1 MKSLR
6 FLFVVFAFLVAEGV
20 HADYSSNA
28 RVQQFIQEMVEE
40 EGFDP
45 EELQRVFSQAEKRDS
60 IINAM
65 NRPAEKVLTWGEYRK
80 IFLGQAR
87 IDGGVDFW
95 NRNEQVLSEAEARY
109 GIPAQVIVAIIGVE
123 TLYGRITGSYRV
135 IDALSTLAF
144 DYPARAPFFRSELK
158 EFLILSREQE
168 QSPLLLKGS
177 YAGAM
182 GLGQFMPSSYRA
194 YAADYDND
202 GFIDIWNNE
211 ADAIWSVANYL
222 SRHGWNSGQTIA
234 HPAMA
239 SGRPEETLLN
249 QSLRPEHSLQI
260 LQQAGLQPAEDGLSP
275 ELMATAMLLEGDDGD
290 EYWIGM
296 HNFYVIT
303 RYNHSRLYAMA
314 VFQLAEEI
322 REHKR

>member
-1 MKSLR
+1 MKSFR
-6 FLFVVFAFLVAEGV
+6 FLVVFFALFAASGV
-20 HADYSSNA
+20 NADYSNNA
-28 RVQQFIQEMVEE
+28 LAQQLIQEMVDE
-40 EGFDP
+40 EGFDAA
-45 EELQRVFSQAEKRDS
+45 ELNQVFAQAEKKDS

-65 NRPAEKVLTWGEYRK
+65 NRPAEKFLTWGEYRK
-80 IFLGQAR
+80 IFLGQQR

-95 NRNEQVLSEAEARY
+95 NRNQQVLSDAEEKY
-109 GIPAQVIVAIIGVE
+109 GIPARVIVAIIGVE
-123 TLYGRITGSYRV
+123 TLYGRITGNYRV

-194 YAADYDND
+194 YAADYEND
-202 GFIDIWNNE
+202 GFIDIWSNE

-222 SRHGWNSGQTIA
+222 SMHGWNSGGTIA
-234 HPAMA
+234 HPAIV
-239 SGRPEETLLN
+239 SGQPEEAVLN
-249 QSLRPEHSLQI
+249 QPLKPEHNLQR
-260 LQQAGLQPAEDGLSP
+260 LQQAGLQPEASLSSGL
-275 ELMATAMLLEGDDGD
+275 LATAMRLEGDDGD

-303 RYNHSRLYAMA
+303 RYNHSSLYAMA

-322 REHKR
+322 QEHKG

>member
-1 MKSLR
+1 MKFIRL
-6 FLFVVFAFLVAEGV
+6 LAVALILCV
-20 HADYSSNA
+20 TDSAYADYSNNA
-28 RVQQFIQEMVEE
+28 LAQDFIREMARE
-40 EGFDP
+40 EGFDAA
-45 EELQRVFSQAEKRDS
+45 ELQKLFAQVEKKDS

-80 IFLGQAR
+80 IFLRQAR
-87 IDGGVDFW
+87 IESGGDFW
-95 NRNEQVLSEAEARY
+95 RRNQQVLNEAESEY
-109 GIPAQVIVAIIGVE
+109 GVPAHIIVAIIGVE
-123 TLYGRITGSYRV
+123 TLYGGNTGSYRV

-158 EFLILSREQE
+158 EFLILSREQK
-168 QSPLLLKGS
+168 QSPLILKGS

-194 YAADYDND
+194 YAADYDKD

-211 ADAIWSVANYL
+211 SDAIWSVANYL
-222 SRHGWNSGQTIA
+222 SRHGWQEGQTIA
-234 HPAMA
+234 HPAVVA
-239 SGRPEETLLN
+239 SSVDDRLLN
-249 QSLRPEHSLQI
+249 QGLRPEHSLQQI
-260 LQQAGLQPAEDGLSP
+260 RQAGLSPEMQLSP
-275 ELMATAMLLEGDDGD
+275 ELMATAMRLVGDDGD

-303 RYNHSRLYAMA
+303 RYNHSKLYAMA

-322 REHKR
+322 LKHKT

>member
-6 FLFVVFAFLVAEGV
+6 LLVVALILCATEGAY
-20 HADYSSNA
+20 ADYSSNA
-28 RVQQFIQEMVEE
+28 LTQDFIRDMARE
-40 EGFDP
+40 EGFDAN
-45 EELQRVFSQAEKRDS
+45 ELRELFAQVEKKDS

-65 NRPAEKVLTWGEYRK
+65 NRPAEKVLTWGQYRK
-80 IFLGQAR
+80 IFLRKAR
-87 IDGGVDFW
+87 IESGGDFW
-95 NRNEQVLSEAEARY
+95 RRNQQVLAEAESEY
-109 GIPAQVIVAIIGVE
+109 GVPAHVIVAIIGVE
-123 TLYGRITGSYRV
+123 TLYGGNTGSYRV

-158 EFLILSREQE
+158 EFLILSREQK
-168 QSPLLLKGS
+168 QSPLILKGS

-202 GFIDIWNNE
+202 GFIDIWSNE

-222 SRHGWNSGQTIA
+222 SRHGWKAGQTIA
-234 HPAMA
+234 HPALIA
-239 SGRPEETLLN
+239 DSPDEQVIN
-249 QSLRPEHSLQI
+249 QGLKPEHSLQQ
-260 LQQAGLQPAEDGLSP
+260 LQQAGLHPEIQLSP
-275 ELMATAMLLEGDDGD
+275 ELMATAMKLVGDDGD

-322 REHKR
+322 LKHKP

>member
-1 MKSLR
+1 MQSLR
-6 FLFVVFAFLVAEGV
+6 LLVLAFILCATKGAY
-20 HADYSSNA
+20 ADYSNNA
-28 RVQQFIQEMVEE
+28 LVQDFIREMVME
-40 EGFDP
+40 EGFD
-45 EELQRVFSQAEKRDS
+45 EGELQGLFAQVEKKDS

-80 IFLGQAR
+80 IFLRQAR
-87 IDGGVDFW
+87 IESGGDFW
-95 NRNEQVLSEAEARY
+95 RRNQQVLTEAESEF
-109 GIPAQVIVAIIGVE
+109 GVPAHVIVAIIGVE
-123 TLYGRITGSYRV
+123 TLYGGNTGSYRV

-158 EFLILSREQE
+158 EFLILSREQK
-168 QSPLLLKGS
+168 QSPLILKGS

-194 YAADYDND
+194 YAADYDKD
-202 GFIDIWNNE
+202 GFIDIWSNE

-222 SRHGWNSGQTIA
+222 SHHGWQVDQTIA
-234 HPAMA
+234 HPAVL
-239 SGRPEETLLN
+239 SGQLDAQVIN
-249 QSLRPEHSLQI
+249 QGLRPEHSLQQ
-260 LQQAGLQPAEDGLSP
+260 LQQAGLRPEMQLSP
-275 ELMATAMLLEGDDGD
+275 DLMATAMMLVGDGGD

-303 RYNHSRLYAMA
+303 RYNHSKLYAMA

-322 REHKR
+322 LKLKP